1 MSPFRHVFS
10 GMYPLPWFPMAVKP
24 QTDDHA
30 IVIGASL
37 GGLCAAR
44 VLSDFFD
51 RVTVYERDELPAE
64 PANRAAVPQGRH
76 VHLLMAR
83 GAQEFEGLF
92 PGLLADMVAAGV
104 PILENRPDCIHFG
117 AAGHVLGTHHRLQ
130 DEFTAYV
137 PSRPHLEWQIRRRVL
152 GLENVTVVHEAVD
165 EPVFDGH
172 RVTGVRTGDDA
183 TVGADLVVDAT
194 GRGTRLP
201 VWLAQWGF
209 QRPREDSVDVGISY
223 ATHQVRIPEGL
234 VHEKVVVAGASRK
247 QPLGIGML
255 CYEDGDWGVT
265 TFGTGKVAPPG
276 DFDEMCALADEIL
289 PEHVSSGLRR
299 GEPLGEIALHK
310 YPASRWRRYDEM
322 DRFPPGIVPFGD
334 AVVSFNPTYGQGM
347 TMTSLQAGHLR
358 RALQSPEQDLARSFS
373 RATAK
378 TTYPVWTMNAIG
390 DLTLHGAT
398 AKGPMPRWYGPVGAL
413 FDQFLGAA
421 ESDPVL
427 AEWFLRRFSLL
438 DSLWMVP
445 SARLVGRT
453 VRHNMRL
460 WLAERRARSPRSRG
474 TAASVPGRP
483 A

>member
-1 MSPFRHVFS
+1 MGQPKHR
-10 GMYPLPWFPMAVKP
+10 GK
-24 QTDDHA
+24 HA

-44 VLSDFFD
+44 VLSDFYD
-51 RVTVYERDELPAE
+51 RVTVYERDELPAD

-92 PGLLADMVAAGV
+92 PGLLTDMVAAGV

-137 PSRPHLEWQIRRRVL
+137 PSRPHLEWQIRRRTL
-152 GLENVTVVHEAVD
+152 AIENITLIHQAVD
-165 EPVFDGH
+165 EPVFGGS
-172 RVTGVRTGDDA
+172 RVTGVKTGDGA
-183 TVGADLVVDAT
+183 TVDADLVVDAA

-209 QRPREDSVDVGISY
+209 ERPREDTVDVGISY
-223 ATHQVRIPEGL
+223 ATHQVRIPDGL
-234 VHEKVVVAGASRK
+234 IQEKVVVAGASRAE
-247 QPLGIGML
+247 PVGLGML
-255 CYEDGDWGVT
+255 YYEDGLWGLT
-265 TFGTGKVAPPG
+265 TFGTAKVVPPK
-276 DFDEMCALADEIL
+276 DFGQMCELADRIL
-289 PEHVSSGLRR
+289 PAHLAGAIRS
-299 GEPLGEIALHK
+299 GEPIGAIAVHK

-322 DRFPPGIVPFGD
+322 DRFPEGIVPFGD

-347 TMTSLQAGHLR
+347 TMTSIQAGHLR
-358 RALQSPEQDLARSFS
+358 HALQGPTSDLARTLN

-390 DLTLHGAT
+390 DLTLHGAD
-398 AKGPMPRWYGPVGAL
+398 GPMPRWYRPVGSL

-445 SARLVGRT
+445 SAKLVGRT

-460 WLAERRARSPRSRG
+460 WAAEKRLRFRRSRE
-474 TAASVPGRP
+474 TAASVAGRP
-483 A
+483 T